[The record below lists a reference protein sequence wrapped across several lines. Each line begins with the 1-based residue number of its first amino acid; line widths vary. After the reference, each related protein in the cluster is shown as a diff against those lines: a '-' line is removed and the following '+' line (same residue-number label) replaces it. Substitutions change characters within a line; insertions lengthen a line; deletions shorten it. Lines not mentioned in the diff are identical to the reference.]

1 MRIKNERTVG
11 MNGTVVSI
19 HLAKESGEKHASVSE
34 ARAVAGYGLEGD
46 RYFGAGA
53 ETNDPGRELTLI
65 ESEAIEALKLEQGV
79 DLAPGDARRNVVT
92 QGVSLNELI
101 GREFRAGEVRLRGIR
116 LNEPCDHLA
125 GLTDRRVLRGL
136 VHRGGLR
143 AQIVAGGTIRVGD
156 RIATEAPVSAAPD
169 S

>member
-1 MRIKNERTVG
+1 MD
-11 MNGTVVSI
+11 GTVVSI
-19 HLAKESGEKHASVSE
+19 HLAKDAGEKHASVSE

-53 ETNDPGRELTLI
+53 ETQDPGRELTLI
-65 ESEAIEALKLEQGV
+65 ESESIEALKVEHGV

-92 QGVSLNELI
+92 QGVALNDLV
-101 GREFRAGEVRLRGIR
+101 GREFTAGEVRLRGIR

-136 VHRGGLR
+136 AHRGGLR
-143 AQIVAGGTIRVGD
+143 AQIVAGGTIRAGD
-156 RIATEAPVSAAPD
+156 PIVAAAPVPAAPD

>member
-1 MRIKNERTVG
+1 MNLERMVR
-11 MNGTVVSI
+11 MDGTVVSI
-19 HLAKESGEKHASVSE
+19 HIAKDAGEKHASVSE

-53 ETNDPGRELTLI
+53 EANDPGRELTLI
-65 ESEAIEALKLEQGV
+65 ESESIEALKVEHGV
-79 DLAPGDARRNVVT
+79 ELAPGDARRNVVT
-92 QGVSLNELI
+92 QGVALNDLV
-101 GREFRAGEVRLRGIR
+101 GREFTAGEVRLRGIR

-143 AQIVAGGTIRVGD
+143 AQIVGGGTIRVGD
-156 RIATEAPVSAAPD
+156 RVVAAAPVPAAPEA
-169 S
+169 